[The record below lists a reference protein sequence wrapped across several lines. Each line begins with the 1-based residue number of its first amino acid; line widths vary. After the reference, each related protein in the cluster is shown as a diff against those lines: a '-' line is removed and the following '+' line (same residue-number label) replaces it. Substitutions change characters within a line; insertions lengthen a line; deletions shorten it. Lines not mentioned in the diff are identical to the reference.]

1 MQIVALGILK
11 YCLRGML
18 APRQRR
24 TFFLFLD
31 TIQRVLQESHT
42 EDALDKL
49 EQDLNEA
56 LALLE
61 RDFPVSK
68 QVGQIR
74 NHQKADTSLYTFKC
88 PIANNMGQ

>member
-1 MQIVALGILK
+1 MNPIQIAAHGIFK

-18 APRQRR
+18 AHKQRG
-24 TFFLFLD
+24 TFLFFLD

-42 EDALDKL
+42 EASLDQL
-49 EQDLNEA
+49 EQDVNEA

-68 QVGQIR
+68 QVSQ
-74 NHQKADTSLYTFKC
+74 QVVS
-88 PIANNMGQ
+88 